1 MTFTTAIKTCLSK
14 YASFHGR
21 ASRPEYWWFV
31 LFVVVAQIVAGL
43 MDRTLFPVE
52 MIPVEGSDLMV
63 PDQWIQPFEA
73 IASLALFLPMLAV
86 GARRLHDMGRSGWWL
101 LLPLIPILGAL
112 VLLYFLIQPSKENG
126 NSYA

>member
-1 MTFTTAIKTCLSK
+1 MDFSAAIKTCLSK
-14 YASFHGR
+14 YATFHGR
-21 ASRPEYWWFV
+21 AKRPEYWWFV
-31 LFVVVAQIVAGL
+31 LFVVGAQIVASL
-43 MDRTLFPVE
+43 LDRNLFPVE

-63 PDQWIQPFEA
+63 PDRWIQPFEA

-112 VLLYFLIQPSKENG
+112 VLLYFLIQPSKEDG